1 MKTLKRLLLVVTILS
16 LLLLTACDLQTIIN
30 NFTQEITP
38 DPQNGQTNL
47 QLLRIE
53 TADDTSNNFHNGY
66 FNQYGSQLTMT
77 SVSARNSDVQVEE
90 IENTYVNLVAVIK
103 NEDRASFIDMVVYNS
118 QTDKTV
124 VYNEGNGSYQCS
136 SETVYEDGMW
146 VTNIRFSIN
155 AELVAEDFYFEIQ
168 EIKFLRNNA
177 DEKADLNTLDVRRK
191 DFRFT
196 TEYFDNQATAM
207 LKQNIELPNFI
218 DIYYSEFNLAN
229 KTVHLH
235 CKAYVVDDDE
245 IVEAAYIAKNVE
257 IIVPETLLLQYYE
270 NRELKSGE
278 FTVAEVTLD
287 HIQGESKWFDRIYTL
302 TTNVSPNLI
311 NGMKVYNLVYSEGT
325 KICVFPYEY
334 GLLAGESFSIPST
347 CEEFV
352 VACKNHPDHITV
364 NYNGTM
370 ENFKNIKG
378 ATEFISWMSDAGKNF
393 QIVCTDGTIS
403 TGI

>member
-16 LLLLTACDLQTIIN
+16 LLLLTACDLQAIIN
-30 NFTQEITP
+30 NVAQGSNP
-38 DPQNGQTNL
+38 NPQDGQTNL

-53 TADDTSNNFHNGY
+53 TANNGNYFPNGY
-66 FNQYGSQLTMT
+66 INSYGMQITMPSFN
-77 SVSARNSDVQVEE
+77 ARNSDVQVEE

-103 NEDRASFIDMVVYNS
+103 NENRASFIDMVVYNS
-118 QTDKTV
+118 QTDKIV

-146 VTNIRFSIN
+146 VTNIRFSIS

-168 EIKFLRNNA
+168 EIKFLKNNT

-207 LKQNIELPNFI
+207 LKQNIELPNFM

-245 IVEAAYIAKNVE
+245 IIEHVIAKNVE

-287 HIQGESKWFDRIYTL
+287 HIQGESKWFDRISTL
-302 TTNVSPNLI
+302 TTNVSPHLN
-311 NGMKVYNLVYSEGT
+311 NGMSISNLVYTEGT
-325 KICVFPYEY
+325 KICVFPYENDCY
-334 GLLAGESFSIPST
+334 VGRSFSIPST

-378 ATEFISWMSDAGKNF
+378 ASEFISWMSDAGKDC

-403 TGI
+403 TSI

>member
-1 MKTLKRLLLVVTILS
+1 MKFLKTLLLVVTILS
-16 LLLLTACDLQTIIN
+16 LLLLTACDLGGIIN
-30 NFTQEITP
+30 NTP
-38 DPQNGQTNL
+38 QGDNNNSQSTQTNL

-53 TADDTSNNFHNGY
+53 TAESAFGTFPNGY
-66 FNQYGSQLTMT
+66 TTLSINQQ
-77 SVSARNSDVQVEE
+77 SVPSFAAQNTDVQVEE
-90 IENTYVNLVAVIK
+90 IESNYVNLVAVIK

-118 QTDKTV
+118 QNGKTV

-146 VTNIRFSIN
+146 VTNIRFSIYV
-155 AELVAEDFYFEIQ
+155 ELVAEDFYFEIQ

-196 TEYFDNQATAM
+196 TEYFDDQATAM
-207 LKQNIELPNFI
+207 LDQNIELPNFM

-235 CKAYVVDDDE
+235 CKTYVVDDDE
-245 IVEAAYIAKNVE
+245 IVEPIYLAKNVE

-278 FTVAEVTLD
+278 FAVAEFTLD
-287 HIQGESKWFDRIYTL
+287 SIHGESKWFDRIDTL
-302 TTNVSPNLI
+302 TTNVSPNFNHGI
-311 NGMKVYNLVYSEGT
+311 KVYNLVYSEGT
-325 KICVFPYEY
+325 KICVVPYEY
-334 GLLAGESFSIPST
+334 GLLAGESLSIPST

-352 VACKNHPDHITV
+352 VACKNHPDHITI

-378 ATEFISWMSDAGKNF
+378 ATEFISWMSDAGKDC
-393 QIVCTDGTIS
+393 QIVCTDGTIN
-403 TGI
+403 TNY

>member
-1 MKTLKRLLLVVTILS
+1 MKTLKRLLLVLTVLS

-30 NFTQEITP
+30 NVAQGINP
-38 DPQNGQTNL
+38 NPQDGQTNL

-66 FNQYGSQLTMT
+66 FNQYGSQLTMP
-77 SVSARNSDVQVEE
+77 SFNAKNADDQVEE
-90 IENTYVNLVAVIK
+90 IESNYVNLVAVIK

-118 QTDKTV
+118 QNGKTV

-146 VTNIRFSIN
+146 VTNIRFSIYV
-155 AELVAEDFYFEIQ
+155 ELVAEDFYFEIQ

-191 DFRFT
+191 NFRFT
-196 TEYFDNQATAM
+196 TEYFDDRATAM
-207 LKQNIELPNFI
+207 LNQNIELPNFM

-235 CKAYVVDDDE
+235 CKVYVVDDDE
-245 IVEAAYIAKNVE
+245 IVEPYYIAKNVE

-287 HIQGESKWFDRIYTL
+287 HMQGESKWFDIIHTL
-302 TTNVSPNLI
+302 TTNVSPHLKSS
-311 NGMKVYNLVYSEGT
+311 MKVYNLVYSEGT
-325 KICVFPYEY
+325 KICVFPYEHDCFV
-334 GLLAGESFSIPST
+334 GESISIPST

-352 VACKNHPDHITV
+352 VACKNHPDHITI

-378 ATEFISWMSDAGKNF
+378 ATEFLSWMSDAGKNC
-393 QIVCTDGTIS
+393 QIVCTDGTINTS
-403 TGI
+403 H

>member
-1 MKTLKRLLLVVTILS
+1 MKTFQKILLVVTMLS

-30 NFTQEITP
+30 NVTQGINP
-38 DPQNGQTNL
+38 NLQDGQTNL

-53 TADDTSNNFHNGY
+53 TANDGNYFPNGY
-66 FNQYGSQLTMT
+66 INSYGTQLTMP
-77 SVSARNSDVQVEE
+77 SFNAKSADVQVEE

-118 QTDKTV
+118 QNDKTV

-196 TEYFDNQATAM
+196 TEYFDDRATAM
-207 LKQNIELPNFI
+207 LNQNIELPNFM

-245 IVEAAYIAKNVE
+245 IVESAYIAKNVE
-257 IIVPETLLLQYYE
+257 IILPETLLLQYYE

-278 FTVAEVTLD
+278 FAVAEFTLD
-287 HIQGESKWFDRIYTL
+287 SIHGESKLFDRIDTL
-302 TTNVSPNLI
+302 TTNVSPNFN
-311 NGMKVYNLVYSEGT
+311 NGIKVYNLVYSEGT
-325 KICVFPYEY
+325 KTCVVPYEY
-334 GLLAGESFSIPST
+334 GLLAGESLSIPST

-352 VACKNHPDHITV
+352 VACKNHPDHITI
-364 NYNGTM
+364 NYSGTI

-378 ATEFISWMSDAGKNF
+378 ANEFISWMSNAGKEC
-393 QIVCTDGTIS
+393 QIVCTDGTIN
-403 TGI
+403 TN

>member
-1 MKTLKRLLLVVTILS
+1 MKTLKKLLLVVTILS
-16 LLLLTACDLQTIIN
+16 LLLLTACDLQAIIN
-30 NFTQEITP
+30 NVTQGINP
-38 DPQNGQTNL
+38 NPQDGQTNL

-53 TADDTSNNFHNGY
+53 TANNGNYFPNGY
-66 FNQYGSQLTMT
+66 INSYGTQLTMP
-77 SVSARNSDVQVEE
+77 SFNAKNADDQVEE
-90 IENTYVNLVAVIK
+90 IESNYVNLVAVIK

-146 VTNIRFSIN
+146 VTNIRFSIS

-196 TEYFDNQATAM
+196 TEYFDDRATAM
-207 LKQNIELPNFI
+207 LNQNIELPNFMY
-218 DIYYSEFNLAN
+218 IYYSEFNLAN

-245 IVEAAYIAKNVE
+245 IVELAYIAKNVE

-287 HIQGESKWFDRIYTL
+287 HIQGESKWFDKIHIL
-302 TTNVSPNLI
+302 TTNVSPHLN
-311 NGMKVYNLVYSEGT
+311 NAGMSVSNLVYTEGT
-325 KICVFPYEY
+325 KICVFPYENDCY
-334 GLLAGESFSIPST
+334 VRTSFSIPST

-370 ENFKNIKG
+370 ENFKTIKG
-378 ATEFISWMSDAGKNF
+378 ATEFISWMSDAGKDF

-403 TGI
+403 TSI

>member
-1 MKTLKRLLLVVTILS
+1 MKFLKTLLLVVTILS
-16 LLLLTACDLQTIIN
+16 LLLLTACDLGGIIN
-30 NFTQEITP
+30 NTP
-38 DPQNGQTNL
+38 QGDNNNSQSTQTNL

-53 TADDTSNNFHNGY
+53 TAESAFATFPNGY
-66 FNQYGSQLTMT
+66 TALSINQQ
-77 SVSARNSDVQVEE
+77 SVPSFAAQNTDVQVEE

-118 QTDKTV
+118 QNGKTV

-146 VTNIRFSIN
+146 VTNIRFSIYV
-155 AELVAEDFYFEIQ
+155 ELVAEDFYFEIQ

-207 LKQNIELPNFI
+207 LNQNELPNFMH
-218 DIYYSEFNLAN
+218 IYFEFNLAN

-235 CKAYVVDDDE
+235 CKTYVVDDDE
-245 IVEAAYIAKNVE
+245 IVEPIYLAKNVE

-287 HIQGESKWFDRIYTL
+287 EIRGESKWVDKTHIL
-302 TTNVSPNLI
+302 TTNVSLNFN
-311 NGMKVYNLVYSEGT
+311 NGMSVSNLVYTEGT
-325 KICVFPYEY
+325 KICVFPYENDCY
-334 GLLAGESFSIPST
+334 VGNSFSIPST

-352 VACKNHPDHITV
+352 VARQNHPDHITV

-378 ATEFISWMSDAGKNF
+378 ATEFISWMSDAGKDC
-393 QIVCTDGTIS
+393 QIVCTDGTIN
-403 TGI
+403 TNY

>member
-1 MKTLKRLLLVVTILS
+1 MKFLKTLLLVVTILS
-16 LLLLTACDLQTIIN
+16 LVLLTACDLGGIIN
-30 NFTQEITP
+30 NTP
-38 DPQNGQTNL
+38 QGDNNNSQSTQTNL

-53 TADDTSNNFHNGY
+53 TAESAFATFPNGY
-66 FNQYGSQLTMT
+66 TALSINQQ
-77 SVSARNSDVQVEE
+77 SVPSFAAQNTDVQVEE

-118 QTDKTV
+118 QNGKTV

-146 VTNIRFSIN
+146 VTNIRFSIYV
-155 AELVAEDFYFEIQ
+155 ELVAEDFYFEIQ

-207 LKQNIELPNFI
+207 LNQNELPNFMH
-218 DIYYSEFNLAN
+218 IYFEFNLAN

-235 CKAYVVDDDE
+235 CKTYVVDDDE
-245 IVEAAYIAKNVE
+245 IVEPIYLAKNVE

-287 HIQGESKWFDRIYTL
+287 EIRGESKWVDKTHIL
-302 TTNVSPNLI
+302 TTNVSLNFN
-311 NGMKVYNLVYSEGT
+311 NGMSVSNLVYTEGT

-334 GLLAGESFSIPST
+334 DCYVGNSFSIPST

-352 VACKNHPDHITV
+352 VARQNHPDHITV

-378 ATEFISWMSDAGKNF
+378 ATEFISWMSDAGKDC
-393 QIVCTDGTIS
+393 QIVCTDGTIN
-403 TGI
+403 TNY

>member
-16 LLLLTACDLQTIIN
+16 LLLLTACDLQAIIN
-30 NFTQEITP
+30 NVAQGINP
-38 DPQNGQTNL
+38 NPQDGQTNL

-53 TADDTSNNFHNGY
+53 TANNGNYFPNGY
-66 FNQYGSQLTMT
+66 INSYGTQLTMP
-77 SVSARNSDVQVEE
+77 SFNAKNADDQVEE
-90 IENTYVNLVAVIK
+90 IESNYVNLVAVIK

-196 TEYFDNQATAM
+196 TEYFDDRATAM
-207 LKQNIELPNFI
+207 LNQNIELPHFI

-245 IVEAAYIAKNVE
+245 IVELVGIAKNVE

-287 HIQGESKWFDRIYTL
+287 GISGESKWFDKIYTL
-302 TTNVSPNLI
+302 TTNVSPHLN
-311 NGMKVYNLVYSEGT
+311 NGMGVSNLVYTEGT
-325 KICVFPYEY
+325 KICVFPYENDCY
-334 GLLAGESFSIPST
+334 LGRSISIPST

-378 ATEFISWMSDAGKNF
+378 ASEFISWMSDAGKNC

-403 TGI
+403 TSI

>member
-1 MKTLKRLLLVVTILS
+1 MKTLKKLLLVVTVLS

-30 NFTQEITP
+30 NVTQGITP
-38 DPQNGQTNL
+38 NLQDGQTNL

-53 TADDTSNNFHNGY
+53 TANDGNYFPNGY
-66 FNQYGSQLTMT
+66 INSYGTQLTMP
-77 SVSARNSDVQVEE
+77 SFNAKNADDQVEE
-90 IENTYVNLVAVIK
+90 IESNYVNLVAVIK

-118 QTDKTV
+118 QNGKTV

-146 VTNIRFSIN
+146 VTNIRFSIYV
-155 AELVAEDFYFEIQ
+155 ELVAEDFYFEIQ

-196 TEYFDNQATAM
+196 TEYFDDRATAM
-207 LKQNIELPNFI
+207 LNQNIELPNFM

-245 IVEAAYIAKNVE
+245 IVELTQIAKNVE
-257 IIVPETLLLQYYE
+257 IILPETLLLQYYE

-278 FTVAEVTLD
+278 FAVAEFTLD
-287 HIQGESKWFDRIYTL
+287 SIHGESKWFDRIYTL
-302 TTNVSPNLI
+302 TTNVSPNFNHGI
-311 NGMKVYNLVYSEGT
+311 KVYNLVYSEGT
-325 KICVFPYEY
+325 KICVVPYEY
-334 GLLAGESFSIPST
+334 GLLAGESLSIPST

-352 VACKNHPDHITV
+352 VACKNHPDHITI

-378 ATEFISWMSDAGKNF
+378 ATEFISWMSDAGKEC
-393 QIVCTDGTIS
+393 QIVCTDGTIN
-403 TGI
+403 TN

>member
-1 MKTLKRLLLVVTILS
+1 MKFLKTLLLVVTILS
-16 LLLLTACDLQTIIN
+16 LLLLTACDLGGIIN
-30 NFTQEITP
+30 NTP
-38 DPQNGQTNL
+38 QGDNNNSQSTQTNL

-53 TADDTSNNFHNGY
+53 TAESAFGTFPNGY
-66 FNQYGSQLTMT
+66 TTLSINQQ
-77 SVSARNSDVQVEE
+77 SVPSFAAQNTDVQVEE

-118 QTDKTV
+118 QNGKTV

-146 VTNIRFSIN
+146 VTNIRFSIYV
-155 AELVAEDFYFEIQ
+155 ELVAEDFYFEIQ

-196 TEYFDNQATAM
+196 TEYFDDRATAM
-207 LKQNIELPNFI
+207 LNQNELPNFMH
-218 DIYYSEFNLAN
+218 IYFEFNLAN

-235 CKAYVVDDDE
+235 CKTYVVDDDE
-245 IVEAAYIAKNVE
+245 IVEPIYLAKNVE

-287 HIQGESKWFDRIYTL
+287 EIRGESKWVDKTHIL
-302 TTNVSPNLI
+302 TTNVSLNFN
-311 NGMKVYNLVYSEGT
+311 NGMSVSNLVYTEGT

-334 GLLAGESFSIPST
+334 DCYVGNSISIPST

-352 VACKNHPDHITV
+352 VARQNHPDHITV

-378 ATEFISWMSDAGKNF
+378 ATEFISWMSDAGKDC
-393 QIVCTDGTIS
+393 QIVCTDGTIN
-403 TGI
+403 TNY

>member
-16 LLLLTACDLQTIIN
+16 LLLLTACDLQAIIN
-30 NFTQEITP
+30 NVTQGINP
-38 DPQNGQTNL
+38 NPQDGQTNL

-53 TADDTSNNFHNGY
+53 TANNGNYFPNGY
-66 FNQYGSQLTMT
+66 INSYGTQLTMP
-77 SVSARNSDVQVEE
+77 SFNAKNADDQVEE
-90 IENTYVNLVAVIK
+90 IESNYVNLVAVIK

-146 VTNIRFSIN
+146 VTNIRFSIS

-196 TEYFDNQATAM
+196 TEYFDDRATAM
-207 LKQNIELPNFI
+207 LNQNIELPHFI

-278 FTVAEVTLD
+278 LTVAEVTLD
-287 HIQGESKWFDRIYTL
+287 HIQGESKWFDRIDTL
-302 TTNVSPNLI
+302 TTNVSINL
-311 NGMKVYNLVYSEGT
+311 NHGMKVYNLVYAEGT
-325 KICVFPYEY
+325 KICVVPYEY

-352 VACKNHPDHITV
+352 VACKNHPDHITI
-364 NYNGTM
+364 NYNGTI

-403 TGI
+403 TSI

>member
-16 LLLLTACDLQTIIN
+16 LLLLTACDLQAIIN
-30 NFTQEITP
+30 NVAQGINP
-38 DPQNGQTNL
+38 NPQDGQTNL

-53 TADDTSNNFHNGY
+53 TANNGNYFPNGY
-66 FNQYGSQLTMT
+66 INSYGMQLTMP
-77 SVSARNSDVQVEE
+77 SFNAKYAYDQVEE
-90 IENTYVNLVAVIK
+90 IESNYVNLVAVIK
-103 NEDRASFIDMVVYNS
+103 NENRASFIDMVVYNS

-146 VTNIRFSIN
+146 VTNIRFSIS

-196 TEYFDNQATAM
+196 TEYFDDRATAM
-207 LKQNIELPNFI
+207 LNQNIELPNFMY
-218 DIYYSEFNLAN
+218 IYYSEFNLAN
-229 KTVHLH
+229 KTVHLS

-245 IVEAAYIAKNVE
+245 IVEPDQIAKNVE
-257 IIVPETLLLQYYE
+257 IIVPTLLLQYYE

-287 HIQGESKWFDRIYTL
+287 EIRGESKWFDRIHTL
-302 TTNVSPNLI
+302 TTNVSPNL
-311 NGMKVYNLVYSEGT
+311 NNSMKVYNLVYAEGT
-325 KICVFPYEY
+325 KICVFPYENDCFV
-334 GLLAGESFSIPST
+334 GESFSIPST

-352 VACKNHPDHITV
+352 VACKNHPDHITI

-378 ATEFISWMSDAGKNF
+378 ATEFISWMSDAGKDC

-403 TGI
+403 TSI

>member
-1 MKTLKRLLLVVTILS
+1 MKPLKRLLLVVTILS
-16 LLLLTACDLQTIIN
+16 LWLLTACDLGGIIN
-30 NFTQEITP
+30 NTP
-38 DPQNGQTNL
+38 QGDNNNSQSTQTNL

-53 TADDTSNNFHNGY
+53 TAESAFGTFPNGY
-66 FNQYGSQLTMT
+66 TTLSINQQFVPSFAAQNT
-77 SVSARNSDVQVEE
+77 DVQVEE
-90 IENTYVNLVAVIK
+90 IESNYVNLVAVIK

-118 QTDKTV
+118 QNGKTV

-146 VTNIRFSIN
+146 VTNIRFSIR

-196 TEYFDNQATAM
+196 TEYFDDQATAM
-207 LKQNIELPNFI
+207 LNQNELPNFMH
-218 DIYYSEFNLAN
+218 IYFEFNLAN

-235 CKAYVVDDDE
+235 CKTYVVDDDE
-245 IVEAAYIAKNVE
+245 IVEPIYLAKNVE

-287 HIQGESKWFDRIYTL
+287 EIRGESKWVDKIHTL
-302 TTNVSPNLI
+302 TTNVSLHLN
-311 NGMKVYNLVYSEGT
+311 NGMSVSNLVYTEGT
-325 KICVFPYEY
+325 KICVFPYENDCY
-334 GLLAGESFSIPST
+334 VGGSISIPST

-352 VACKNHPDHITV
+352 VARQNHPDNITV

-378 ATEFISWMSDAGKNF
+378 ATEFISWMSDAGKDC
-393 QIVCTDGTIS
+393 QIVCTDGTIN
-403 TGI
+403 TNY

>member
-1 MKTLKRLLLVVTILS
+1 MKTFQKILLVVTVLS

-30 NFTQEITP
+30 SVTQGITP
-38 DPQNGQTNL
+38 NPQGGQTNL

-53 TADDTSNNFHNGY
+53 TADNGNYFPNGY
-66 FNQYGSQLTMT
+66 INSYGTQLTMP
-77 SVSARNSDVQVEE
+77 SFNAKNADDQVEE
-90 IENTYVNLVAVIK
+90 IESNYVNLVAVIK

-118 QTDKTV
+118 QTNKTV

-146 VTNIRFSIN
+146 VTNIRFSIS

-196 TEYFDNQATAM
+196 TEYFDDRATAM
-207 LKQNIELPNFI
+207 LNQIIELPNFI

-235 CKAYVVDDDE
+235 CKAYIVDDDE
-245 IVEAAYIAKNVE
+245 IVELVGIAKNVE

-287 HIQGESKWFDRIYTL
+287 YIQGESKWLDRIATL
-302 TTNVSPNLI
+302 TTNVPTHLN
-311 NGMKVYNLVYSEGT
+311 NAGMSVSNLVYTEGT
-325 KICVFPYEY
+325 KICVFPYENDY
-334 GLLAGESFSIPST
+334 YVGKSFSIPST

-378 ATEFISWMSDAGKNF
+378 ATEFISWMSDAGKDC

-403 TGI
+403 TSI